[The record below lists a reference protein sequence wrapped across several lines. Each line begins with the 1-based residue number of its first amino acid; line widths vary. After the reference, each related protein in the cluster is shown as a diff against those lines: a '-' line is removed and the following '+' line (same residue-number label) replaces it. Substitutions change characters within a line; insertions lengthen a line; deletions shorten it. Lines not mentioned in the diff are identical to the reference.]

1 MSASPPTGHDLA
13 LDGENRLLPLSRD
26 ELGTLVA
33 TAQARQRR
41 IFELSLAGL
50 SDKASILDALAQCF
64 DMPRWFG
71 HNWDAL
77 YDCLTDLS
85 WLPASGYVLILLD
98 AAPDSDSAPIL
109 TDILTDCCEHW
120 QAQGVPFHVFSDG
133 VHGTVI
139 PREH

>member
-1 MSASPPTGHDLA
+1 MNSSPTADPGAA
-13 LDGENRLLPLSRD
+13 LDGENRLLPLQRD
-26 ELGTLVA
+26 DLQALVTA
-33 TAQARQRR
+33 AQARQRH

-50 SDKASILDALAQCF
+50 PDKARILDALARCF

-98 AAPDSDSAPIL
+98 AVPDTEVAPIL

-133 VHGTVI
+133 VRGAAAGG
-139 PREH
+139 EH